1 MNDYGSY
8 RYLPA
13 DGWYAT
19 YPQRTDANEE
29 ERIFQRV
36 ALWRVAPHGT
46 IVGLISSSDN
56 SQDEIES
63 QLLSAPRGQGVHYI
77 HIDDLTKEEREQIRH
92 RRFI

>member
-1 MNDYGSY
+1 MNDYGSF

-13 DGWYAT
+13 DGWYAA
-19 YPQRTDANEE
+19 YPSTDTGE

-46 IVGLISSSDN
+46 IVGLISLPDDG
-56 SQDEIES
+56 QGEIES

-77 HIDDLTKEEREQIRH
+77 HIDDLTEEERKQIRH
-92 RRFI
+92 RRFS

>member
-19 YPQRTDANEE
+19 YPQAADAAEP
-29 ERIFQRV
+29 RVFQRV

-46 IVGLISSSDN
+46 IVGLISSPDN
-56 SQDEIES
+56 NQDESES
-63 QLLSAPRGQGVHYI
+63 QLLSAPRVLGVHYI
-77 HIDDLTKEEREQIRH
+77 HIDDLTADEREQIRR
-92 RRFI
+92 RRFS

>member
-19 YPQRTDANEE
+19 YPQATDTDQV
-29 ERIFQRV
+29 RVFQRV

-46 IVGLISSSDN
+46 IVGLISSPDGD
-56 SQDEIES
+56 QEDIES

-77 HIDDLTKEEREQIRH
+77 HMDDMTEQEREQIRN
-92 RRFI
+92 RRFS